1 MSRPASMYTS
11 ETWQVRTGLRHLVSL
26 KLEVTAYHPL
36 HASAGSRAPVP
47 SMLLFLDS
55 EDLYI
60 DGSGELSKIFG

>member
-1 MSRPASMYTS
+1 M
-11 ETWQVRTGLRHLVSL
+11 RTGLRHLVSS